1 MVHTTN
7 ANDLVAL
14 YRHALRARL
23 LDDRLTVLSRAG
35 RIGYHPDAQFAEL
48 VIVAAAAALAPT
60 DWLFP
65 TARDHAAALVRG
77 VSFGEYVDHVVGNV
91 DDKTAGHGTPGTY
104 SSRALRIAPPS
115 TQVSQHLTHATGLA
129 WAAMLRAKPE
139 QLLSSVSPRV
149 LSSVSPRGEQEAVL
163 AFFSETA
170 ADAGDFHSAVNFA
183 GVINAPIV
191 FLCKTD
197 GSEAPAPDVEVK
209 DKAIA
214 YGIHAE
220 ECAGHALEVFE
231 HVSAALDRA
240 RRGEGPTLLEVRIA
254 TSPNPL
260 EQLYRQLLQEGS
272 IDELE
277 DFAWRRDQMVEIDAA
292 LTAAF
297 QKEAPS
303 VGSIFDH
310 VFERAS
316 SVHASDREAVTHLE
330 GSR

>member
-77 VSFGEYVDHVVGNV
+77 ASFGEYVDHVVGNV
-91 DDKTAGHGTPGTY
+91 ADKTAGHGTPGTY

-115 TQVSQHLTHATGLA
+115 TQISQHLTHATGLA
-129 WAAMLRAKPE
+129 WAA
-139 QLLSSVSPRV
+139 LLSAR
-149 LSSVSPRGEQEAVL
+149 SPRGEVRSNPERPQEAVL
-163 AFFSETA
+163 ALFSETA

-209 DKAIA
+209 DKSLA
-214 YGIHAE
+214 YGVHAE
-220 ECAGHALEVFE
+220 ECTGHALDVFE
-231 HVSAALDRA
+231 HVRAALDRA
-240 RRGEGPTLLEVRIA
+240 RRGEGPTLLEVRI
-254 TSPNPL
+254 SPSPDPL
-260 EQLYRQLLQEGS
+260 ELLYRQLLQQGA

-303 VGSIFDH
+303 LGSIFDH

-316 SVHASDREAVTHLE
+316 SVHASDRAHLE
-330 GSR
+330 GTR

>member
-1 MVHTTN
+1 MDHTTN
-7 ANDLVAL
+7 ANDLIAL

-77 VSFGEYVDHVVGNV
+77 ASFGEYVDHAVGNV

-115 TQVSQHLTHATGLA
+115 TQISQHLTHATGLA
-129 WAAMLRAKPE
+129 WAAKLRAKPE
-139 QLLSSVSPRV
+139 
-149 LSSVSPRGEQEAVL
+149 GEKEAVL
-163 AFFSETA
+163 ALFSETA

-209 DKAIA
+209 DKSVA
-214 YGIHAE
+214 YGVHAE
-220 ECAGHALEVFE
+220 ECSGQPLEVFE
-231 HVSAALDRA
+231 RVRAALNRA
-240 RRGEGPTLLEVRIA
+240 RRGEGPTLLEVRI
-254 TSPNPL
+254 SPSPDPL
-260 EQLYRQLLQEGS
+260 ELLYRQLLQQGA

-277 DFAWRRDQMVEIDAA
+277 DFAWRRDQMVAIDAA

-303 VGSIFDH
+303 LGSIFDH
-310 VFERAS
+310 VFEAAS
-316 SVHASDREAVTHLE
+316 SVHASDRAHLE
-330 GSR
+330 GTR

>member
-7 ANDLVAL
+7 TNDLVAL

-35 RIGYHPDAQFAEL
+35 RIGYHPDAQLAEL

-77 VSFGEYVDHVVGNV
+77 ASFGEYVDHAVGNIA
-91 DDKTAGHGTPGTY
+91 DKTAGHGTPGTY

-115 TQVSQHLTHATGLA
+115 TQISQHLTHATGLA
-129 WAAMLRAKPE
+129 WAAKLRANPE
-139 QLLSSVSPRV
+139 R
-149 LSSVSPRGEQEAVL
+149 EQVAVL
-163 AFFSETA
+163 ALFSETA

-209 DKAIA
+209 AKSLA
-214 YGIHAE
+214 YGVHAE
-220 ECAGHALEVFE
+220 ECTGHALEVFE
-231 HVSAALDRA
+231 HVRAALDRA
-240 RRGEGPTLLEVRIA
+240 RRGEGPTLLEVRI
-254 TSPNPL
+254 SPSPDPL
-260 EQLYRQLLQEGS
+260 ELLYRQLLQQGS

-303 VGSIFDH
+303 LGSIFDH

-316 SVHASDREAVTHLE
+316 SVHASDRAHLE
-330 GSR
+330 GTR